1 MKPPVFDPSWDDEVK
16 AVYTHDLQEIWDPGL
31 APHVW
36 NQYHNQLSLYQ
47 SQVPAAPCRILDVGC
62 AQATLAMQL
71 AEQGHSVTAMDLRQ
85 PFLDYA
91 ASRFTHGNINFTCA
105 DALKLEL
112 EPIYDVIFANQIIEH
127 LIYPLELLQKLRS
140 GLIPGGALIITTPN
154 HDYFR
159 NSLPSFSELGDPD
172 DYQHL
177 QNTADADGH
186 FYAYT
191 SAELE
196 KLFRQ
201 AHFKAIKTIPFETPF
216 ISGHSGVRHFVP
228 FLPRQ
233 LMRWLDRAT
242 LKLHP
247 VAPHF
252 AHQLLVRGER

>member
-16 AVYTHDLQEIWDPGL
+16 AVYTHDLEELWDPRL

-36 NQYHNQLSLYQ
+36 NQYHNQLDLYR
-47 SQVPAAPCRILDVGC
+47 SQVPETPCRILDVGC
-62 AQATLAMQL
+62 AQATLALQL

-91 ASRFTHGNINFTCA
+91 ASRFTHGDINFTCA
-105 DALKLEL
+105 DALKLQL

-127 LIYPLELLQKLRS
+127 LIYPLELLQKLRA
-140 GLIPGGALIITTPN
+140 GLVPGGTLIITTPN

-159 NSLPSFSELGDPD
+159 NSLPSFSELGAAE

-191 SAELE
+191 ASELE
-196 KLFRQ
+196 RLFHQ
-201 AHFKAIKTIPFETPF
+201 AEFTAIKTIHFETPF
-216 ISGHSGVRHFVP
+216 ISGHSGIRHFVP
-228 FLPRQ
+228 YIPRQ
-233 LMRWLDRAT
+233 FMQWLDRGA
-242 LKLHP
+242 LKTGP
-247 VAPHF
+247 VAPKL
-252 AHQLLVRGER
+252 AHQLLVRGKK